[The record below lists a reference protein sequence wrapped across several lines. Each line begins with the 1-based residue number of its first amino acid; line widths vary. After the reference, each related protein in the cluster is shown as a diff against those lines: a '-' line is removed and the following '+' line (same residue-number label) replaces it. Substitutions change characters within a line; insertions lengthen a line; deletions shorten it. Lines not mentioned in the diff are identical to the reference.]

1 MYFFKSRL
9 REGLRALFDRQ
20 YISSVPVQKILERI
34 GTGAIRNFVQI
45 GSNDGI
51 KNDPLRKYIL
61 SGKWSGILV
70 EPDHHNFQKLVQN
83 YAGVPGLV
91 FENTGIAEKGGS
103 LVFHY
108 VEGTGEKDPG
118 WFDQIGSFDENTF
131 RKNIAFDSGL
141 AARYRTK
148 EIAVI
153 TIGELLEKHG
163 VQRLDLLHTDTE
175 GYDFRILNSIDFSK
189 LSPRIIIFESEWM
202 TRHELGLLI
211 DKFRALD
218 YNLFKDGADHIACK

>member
-9 REGLRALFDRQ
+9 KESLRALFDGQ
-20 YISSVPVQKILERI
+20 YIPSVSVQEIIERI
-34 GTGAIRNFVQI
+34 GAGAIRNFIQI

-61 SGKWSGILV
+61 SRKWSGILV
-70 EPDHHNFQKLVQN
+70 EPDYHNFQNLVQN
-83 YAGVPGLV
+83 YTGIPGLV
-91 FENTGIAEKGGS
+91 FENTGIAEKAGS

-108 VEGTGEKDPG
+108 VEGVSEKDPG

-131 RKNIAFDSGL
+131 RKNIAFSPGL
-141 AARYRTK
+141 AARRRTK

-175 GYDFRILNSIDFSK
+175 GYDFRILNSIDFAK
-189 LSPRIIIFESEWM
+189 LSPRVVIFESEWM
-202 TRHELGLLI
+202 TRYELGILT
-211 DKFRALD
+211 DRFRALH
-218 YNLFKDGADHIACK
+218 YNIFKDGADHIACK